1 MRITLEFLSE
11 SKVTLPI
18 HYNELIHGFL
28 YNHLDKVLA
37 SFLHEEGYK
46 FEKRKYPFFTFS
58 RILGKARIK
67 ENLIEFS
74 PPLKIV
80 ISSPLEKIL
89 RSLAKHLL
97 RAKEIKIGKNPL
109 YLNSITVGFKPNI
122 KEEMKIRMLSPV
134 TVYSTLKT
142 GEGKKK
148 TYFYNPQE
156 KEFSFQIKN
165 NLIKKYMALKGE
177 EPSETEFDI
186 TPLTFKKE
194 NEKIV
199 KFKGFTIKGWMGK
212 YLIKGAKDLLLLAYD
227 SGIGAKNSL
236 GFGCFEI
243 I

>member
-1 MRITLEFLSE
+1 MRIILEFLSE
-11 SKVTLPI
+11 SKVILPI

-28 YNHLDKVLA
+28 YNHLDKALA

-67 ENLIEFS
+67 ENFIEFS
-74 PPLKIV
+74 SPLKIV

-97 RAKEIKIGKNPL
+97 RAKEIKIGKNL
-109 YLNSITVGFKPNI
+109 LHLNSITVGFKPNI

-227 SGIGAKNSL
+227 SGIEAKNSL